1 MNRLLRIIPF
11 LFLLLAVAGGAWA
24 DVRDPSTLVIGKVS
38 HNPKKHYRHLKPIAE
53 YVAERMADLGI
64 RRVKVLMARDN
75 RQMLKYLR
83 QGRVDWVTETVMS
96 AAVFKRE
103 AGAEILLRKWKKD
116 ASEYYSI
123 FFVRKDSGIEGLDD
137 LAGRTIALEDP
148 GSTSAF
154 FVPVKT
160 LLDRGLTLVE
170 LNSPRDASPAGK
182 VGYTLVRDEINIST
196 LVHKGLVDAGAFNNI
211 DWNKEDHLPHMFQR
225 DMRIIHRSA
234 SLPRAV
240 ELVRA
245 GLEPVVKA
253 RLEALLL
260 QAHEDPT
267 AQAALRAYQQTAR
280 FDTLS
285 SAELETIDGLYDTV
299 LIVRERLR

>member
-160 LLDRGLTLVE
+160 LLR
-170 LNSPRDASPAGK
+170 K
-182 VGYTLVRDEINIST
+182 
-196 LVHKGLVDAGAFNNI
+196 
-211 DWNKEDHLPHMFQR
+211 
-225 DMRIIHRSA
+225 
-234 SLPRAV
+234 
-240 ELVRA
+240 
-245 GLEPVVKA
+245 
-253 RLEALLL
+253 
-260 QAHEDPT
+260 DP
-267 AQAALRAYQQTAR
+267 
-280 FDTLS
+280 S
-285 SAELETIDGLYDTV
+285 
-299 LIVRERLR
+299 